1 MGDNLLPEA
10 RPYYKALSSLRHLC
24 RITVGRPFANPD
36 PAPPLLSVHKHH
48 VEVTVR
54 GATTSQCITAVAL
67 AQVKTAEIEK
77 VVRNLAG
84 TTDAVAI
91 TRLGGIGTPENLDAV
106 LDLIKTCQ
114 LAGTPNVERTST
126 SSESRALTSSLMDDG
141 VIVEYVFDFKA
152 ADIYVLPAN
161 QRVTQRQL
169 FRALR
174 QILSTFQMPVAELPP
189 PGKQQQLFGRAI
201 AGGSSSFSPSK
212 PPGRKQSM

>member
-1 MGDNLLPEA
+1 MDDNLLPEA
-10 RPYYKALSSLRHLC
+10 QPYFKALNSLRHLC

-36 PAPPLLSVHKHH
+36 SVPPLLSVHKHH
-48 VEVTVR
+48 VEVIVR
-54 GATTSQCITAVAL
+54 GATTSQCITAIAL

-84 TTDAVAI
+84 ATDAVAV
-91 TRLGGIGTPENLDAV
+91 TRLGGISTPKNLDAV

-114 LAGTPNVERTST
+114 LAGTPRSERTYASP
-126 SSESRALTSSLMDDG
+126 ESRVLTLHRMDDG

-161 QRVTQRQL
+161 QHITQRQL

-174 QILSTFQMPVAELPP
+174 QILSTFQMPVPEPPP

-201 AGGSSSFSPSK
+201 AGGSSSFSPNK
-212 PPGRKQSM
+212 PPGRKKLM